1 MYGDVFVTFVEVR
14 QENVLWF
21 LQKNVVNDTNTRYNT
36 NLAKTLPTSYMTS
49 FGLENWELMFCLY
62 KYSSMLL
69 TIPPRLQDIDF
80 FKDKQSVTRKTH

>member
-21 LQKNVVNDTNTRYNT
+21 LQKNVVNDTNTRYNK
-36 NLAKTLPTSYMTS
+36 LKHFRHHMTS

-69 TIPPRLQDIDF
+69 TFPPRLQDIDF

>member
-36 NLAKTLPTSYMTS
+36 NLAKTL
-49 FGLENWELMFCLY
+49 Y

-69 TIPPRLQDIDF
+69 TFTPRLQDIDF